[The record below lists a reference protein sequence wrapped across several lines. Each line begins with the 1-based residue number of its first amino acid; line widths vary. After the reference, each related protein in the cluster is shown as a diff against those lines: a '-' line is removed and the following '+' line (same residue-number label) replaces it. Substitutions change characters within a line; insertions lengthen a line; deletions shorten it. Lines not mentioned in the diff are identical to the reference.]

1 MTHVRTLA
9 ALLAAALGG
18 PAFAA
23 DAAPSRRA
31 DVLPFPAVE
40 RTLSNGLRVIVVPTG
55 FPDLV
60 SVQIPMQTGSRNEV
74 EPGKTGFAHFFEH
87 MMFRGTP
94 AWPPER
100 YERELQRMGA
110 SSNAY
115 TDDDR
120 TVYHTTLAAED
131 LDLLLE
137 LEADRFLHLEYSEED
152 FRTEALAVL
161 GEYWKDSAE
170 PLNRL
175 HEVLRDTAFDVHSYK
190 HTTMGF
196 LRDIERMPEMYEY
209 SLAFFDRFYRPENTT
224 LLIAGDVQP
233 EQARA
238 LAEKHWGGW
247 RRGSYRLEVPREPEQ
262 TAPREARIEWE
273 THTLPY
279 VAVAQRAPAYDD
291 GCIECAALDQISAL
305 CFSQGSDLYRRLVI
319 EEQWADEL
327 WANQV
332 DHLDPYLF
340 TVVARV
346 KQPERTGDVQ
356 RAIEEELERLAAE
369 PPAEERLQQVQSHL
383 FYRFVL
389 GLNRSDAVAAQL
401 APFLALRRTPETV
414 NRLFETYGSATPR
427 DLAAAAGRWFRREGR
442 TIVTLEEKAR

>member
-1 MTHVRTLA
+1 MAQRNAFPFDYELHDLA
-9 ALLAAALGG
+9 
-18 PAFAA
+18 
-23 DAAPSRRA
+23 
-31 DVLPFPAVE
+31 
-40 RTLSNGLRVIVVPTG
+40 NGLRLITVPLPWRGTASVYIVVHA
-55 FPDLV
+55 
-60 SVQIPMQTGSRNEV
+60 GSRNEV
-74 EPGKTGFAHFFEH
+74 EAGRSGFAHFFEH

-94 AWPPER
+94 DWPPER
-100 YERELQRMGA
+100 YERELQRLGA

-115 TDDDR
+115 TEDDR

-131 LDLLLE
+131 LDTLLAM
-137 LEADRFLHLEYSEED
+137 EADRFLHLEYSEED

-175 HEVLRDTAFDVHSYK
+175 HEKLRDTAFDVHPYK

-196 LRDIERMPEMYEY
+196 LRDIERMPEMYDY

-224 LLIAGDVQP
+224 LLIAGDIEPPRVRSLVEP
-233 EQARA
+233 
-238 LAEKHWGGW
+238 HWGPW
-247 RRGSYRLEVPREPEQ
+247 PRGAYRLEVPQEPAQ

-273 THTLPY
+273 THALPY
-279 VAVAQRAPAYDD
+279 VAVAQRAPAYEDTSV
-291 GCIECAALDQISAL
+291 ECAALDLISAL
-305 CFSQGSDLYRRLVI
+305 SFSEGSELYRRLVI

-346 KQPERTGDVQ
+346 KQPQRTADVR
-356 RAIEEELERLAAE
+356 RAMEDELDRLAAE
-369 PPAEERLQQVQSHL
+369 PPPEERLEQVRAHL
-383 FYRFVL
+383 FYRFQL
-389 GLNRSDAVAAQL
+389 GLNRSDAAASHL

-414 NRLFETYGSATPR
+414 NRLFGTYACVSPR
-427 DLAAAAGRWFRREGR
+427 DLAAAAARWFRREGR
-442 TIVTLEEKAR
+442 TVVTLEEKAP